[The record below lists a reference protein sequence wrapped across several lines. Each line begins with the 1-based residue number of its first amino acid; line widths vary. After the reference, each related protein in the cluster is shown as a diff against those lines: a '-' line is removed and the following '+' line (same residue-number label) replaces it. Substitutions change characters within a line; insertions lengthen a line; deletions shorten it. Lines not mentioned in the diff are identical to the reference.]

1 MRFEKLVIAGVIL
14 VSIFLTKFPTF
25 YHALNTPKNA
35 WFVKQASWFDA
46 WDVNAYVSYIR
57 YGERN
62 GMMLVNTYT
71 TIPHSGVFVFQ
82 YYTFLGILNRF
93 LHLNPFLLFHLASI
107 ITDIGLILVLYFLA
121 GLFITKLRDRLIIFL
136 LIVLGGGLGWL
147 PWFRSLS
154 AEVVTPDFN
163 FIKPFNVGHDAFIIL
178 LSFLSLGLF
187 YYYLMK
193 KSSKHLILA
202 VISGFGAAI
211 FHPYKSLW
219 FGLVGAITAVWRWKE
234 KWHLLQYPFFLSII
248 FLIYFSL
255 VYYPFLKN
263 PGFAGIVEQVLPS
276 INIFSLILG
285 FGLLIPFIIWQLFFS
300 KNKKQELVFIEICF
314 LTQFF
319 LLFLP
324 VGFARLYIP
333 GIYVCGAILAY
344 YGMKELIK
352 GEKIFFASLVAVT
365 AFSTLST
372 FYVFNSLL
380 HIKATNPYFFL
391 TKNEGEALGFMSK
404 LPADSGVLSLYRIG
418 NFIPAFTDNKVY
430 FGHFFQT
437 PGGVET
443 LKKAQIFYT
452 AMNEEEQRKFISD
465 NYIQY
470 IYYGLEEANLRKQV
484 GLSADNPFPYFSILY
499 RDNGIILYGISKTDT
514 K

>member
-219 FGLVGAITAVWRWKE
+219 FGLVGAITAVC
-234 KWHLLQYPFFLSII
+234 
-248 FLIYFSL
+248 
-255 VYYPFLKN
+255 
-263 PGFAGIVEQVLPS
+263 
-276 INIFSLILG
+276 
-285 FGLLIPFIIWQLFFS
+285 GLLIPFIIWQLFFS

-380 HIKATNPYFFL
+380 HIKANNPYFFL
-391 TKNEGEALGFMSK
+391 TKNEGEALAFMSK

-470 IYYGLEEANLRKQV
+470 IYYGLEEANLRRQLN
-484 GLSADNPFPYFSILY
+484 LSVENPFPYFPVLY
-499 RDNGIILYGISKTDT
+499 RNNGIILYGISKTDT